1 MNLQAKCK
9 NCNSFIYFRA
19 PVSDRFELARKRGD
33 KLNLKCNTCN
43 ADKVYNLNDVKA
55 IESKLMAILALL
67 LFIFGTIGLFI
78 FIWPYFFQ
86 TGNIY
91 VITGLISLLTI
102 PFLIYQS
109 ITSGDAER
117 IRYFNAKYYG

>member
-1 MNLQAKCK
+1 M
-9 NCNSFIYFRA
+9 
-19 PVSDRFELARKRGD
+19 
-33 KLNLKCNTCN
+33 NLKCNTCN